1 MKIVL
6 SNTSKKPIYEQIRHQ
21 MQSQIL
27 DGTLEPEFMLP
38 SIRKLA
44 RDLGVSV
51 ITVNRAYDDLEK
63 EGYIYTIAGKGSYVA
78 GQSIDRLREKKMQ
91 MVETRLESIV
101 KEMQQ
106 LGVTREDFDRT
117 VSLLWEEDE
126 S

>member
-6 SNTSKKPIYEQIRHQ
+6 SNTSKKPIYEQIRQQ

-27 DGTLEPEFMLP
+27 DGTLEPELMLP

-78 GQSIDRLREKKMQ
+78 GQSLDRLREKKMQ
-91 MVETRLESIV
+91 MVETRLERIV